1 MKKVTYILLLLVLS
15 VGLITA
21 LHGVQPNSLQ
31 GENLTETTIE
41 PAISSCSFIAATN
54 EYLPVEPHSYYNDE
68 NNGSWTNIALCP
80 NNLHAN
86 NTVSSKIFKVRLHLP
101 GGLLQQIC
109 PARLL
114 TKQKSLLAF
123 NPNALR
129 YSHGYYIYALA
140 HILI

>member
-1 MKKVTYILLLLVLS
+1 MKKFTYILLLLVLS

-21 LHGVQPNSLQ
+21 FHEVQPNSQQ

-54 EYLPVEPHSYYNDE
+54 ESLPVEPHSYYNDE

-86 NTVSSKIFKVRLHLP
+86 NTVSSKIFKLRLHLP
-101 GGLLQQIC
+101 GGLLRHIYSV
-109 PARLL
+109 RLL
-114 TKQKSLLAF
+114 TKHNSLLAF

-129 YSHGYYIYALA
+129 YSRGYYIYALA